1 MKASDKCM
9 NRIFLQQF
17 KNKALT
23 TIFNFSQ
30 LAQAVDF
37 ERDKDVISTSSFNHC
52 GSFLQRKGLR
62 ISRETSDDSSLHFL
76 YDQKEQFRFLSL
88 LRSLISSIELWR
100 FISNPPGSARKVHLT
115 RPRDLND
122 VFNFEIR

>member
-1 MKASDKCM
+1 MKAL

-30 LAQAVDF
+30 LVKAADF
-37 ERDKDVISTSSFNHC
+37 ERDKDVISEPSVNHC
-52 GSFLQRKGLR
+52 RSFLQRKGLR
-62 ISRETSDDSSLHFL
+62 ISRETSDDSSLHLL

-88 LRSLISSIELWR
+88 SL
-100 FISNPPGSARKVHLT
+100 
-115 RPRDLND
+115 
-122 VFNFEIR
+122 FNFKY